1 MYYDR
6 KFREIVLKHVEK
18 GNTQE
23 ETRKLFGLGKNTITE
38 WKNLREETGSLGNRA
53 LERSFRKIDPEKLK
67 KDVEEN
73 PDDFNEQRAKRFG
86 CSKDGIRLAMKK
98 HKLTRKKKR

>member
-1 MYYDR
+1 MYYDK

-18 GNTQE
+18 GEKQE
-23 ETRKLFGLGKNTITE
+23 EVRKIFGLGKNTITE
-38 WKNLREETGSLGNRA
+38 WKKLRAETRSLENRE
-53 LERSFRKIDPEKLK
+53 LERGFRKIDPEKLK
-67 KDVEEN
+67 KDVEEH

-98 HKLTRKKKR
+98 HKLTRKKRQ

>member
-1 MYYDR
+1 MYYDK
-6 KFREIVLKHVEK
+6 KFREIVLKHIEK
-18 GNTQE
+18 GNDE
-23 ETRKLFGLGKNTITE
+23 ETTRELFGLGKNTITQ
-38 WKNLREETGSLGNRA
+38 WKKLREETGRLENRP
-53 LERSFRKIDPEKLK
+53 LKRGFRKIDPEKLK

-86 CSKDGIRLAMKK
+86 CSKDGIRLAMRK